1 MSCLLLNIFDF
12 TMTTPHVKEN
22 FQYDLELKI
31 NQFNLYFKIHETWLL
46 MISETCT
53 IFFNDHTRTSP
64 NQND

>member
-12 TMTTPHVKEN
+12 TMTPPHVKES

-31 NQFNLYFKIHETWLL
+31 NQFNLYFTIHETLLL
-46 MISETCT
+46 MISETCDV
-53 IFFNDHTRTSP
+53 FFNDHICTSP

>member
-31 NQFNLYFKIHETWLL
+31 NQFNLYFKIHET
-46 MISETCT
+46 
-53 IFFNDHTRTSP
+53 
-64 NQND
+64 